1 MLLKSFPPQQNT
13 PPVPVPSARDTPEA
27 PPAAR
32 WSRRTV
38 GLVLGCVAVAA
49 YTGLRMPSRW
59 AVTLQA
65 VSLQDGFHR
74 RFLVGTVLHPVAAPA
89 GYPYAF
95 FVAFSFVVLGVLVA
109 VLGRLAVRTRKPAQ
123 RLLIMVFLLLPTG
136 GYLFHEIG
144 YFDQIVYLGLFAALW
159 LLFRGKVAAA
169 SLVTAAT
176 ATVHEIALLTVLP
189 LFFLAALRE
198 LPVRRA
204 LAAVAPAVAVGFVV
218 LAVPASEAGAPTRF
232 ERVLMGTGF
241 PLRSDALDL
250 FGRTQTDSYQYFDPW
265 DIFVFLWPLAVLV
278 AAGVLVFA
286 RVGRRPMRLTG
297 VSLAAALAPVM
308 LAAGGWDRE
317 RWAFLLIANCC
328 VVLWFWLDD
337 HSTHEITPAHIGVVL
352 ALLLVASHVPLTYF
366 DSYQPRVLTGPG
378 IGDFWHDIA
387 SGGFFDTPRR

>member
-1 MLLKSFPPQQNT
+1 MLLKSSPPQQNT
-13 PPVPVPSARDTPEA
+13 SPVPVPPARDTTEA
-27 PPAAR
+27 APGPA
-32 WSRRTV
+32 WSRRTAV
-38 GLVLGCVAVAA
+38 LVLGCVAVAA

-74 RFLVGTVLHPVAAPA
+74 RFLLGTVLRPFAAPA
-89 GYPYAF
+89 GYPYEL
-95 FVAFSFVVLGVLVA
+95 FVAVSFVVLGALVA
-109 VLGRLAVRTRKPAQ
+109 VLGRLAVVARKPAQ
-123 RLLIMVFLLLPTG
+123 RLLIMAFLLLPTG

-159 LLFRGKVAAA
+159 LLFRGHVTAA
-169 SLVTAAT
+169 SLVTAAMV
-176 ATVHEIALLTVLP
+176 AVHEITLLTVLP

-204 LAAVAPAVAVGFVV
+204 LTAVAPTVAVGLVV
-218 LAVPASEAGAPTRF
+218 LAVPASGAGAPERF
-232 ERVLMGTGF
+232 ERVLIGTGF

-265 DIFVFLWPLAVLV
+265 DIFVFLWPLALLT
-278 AAGVLVFA
+278 AAGLLVFA
-286 RVGRRPMRLTG
+286 RIGRRPARLTG
-297 VSLAAALAPVM
+297 VSVAAALAPTL

-337 HSTHEITPAHIGVVL
+337 HGTHEITPAHVGVVL
-352 ALLLVASHVPLTYF
+352 AVLLVASHVPLTYF
-366 DSYQPRVLTGPG
+366 DGYQPRVLTGPELG
-378 IGDFWHDIA
+378 GFWHDIA
-387 SGGFFDTPRR
+387 TGSFFDTPRH